1 MPYQG
6 QTKEEEW
13 MQKNKTEEE
22 IKRLQMGKHQALAN
36 SHPVKAI
43 LEGTQNVNNILQ
55 GYAQNKMCPSPLKV
69 VSQFLCPLPNF
80 SKGI

>member
-43 LEGTQNVNNILQ
+43 LEGTQKVNIILQ
-55 GYAQNKMCPSPLKV
+55 GYAQKQN
-69 VSQFLCPLPNF
+69 VSLS
-80 SKGI
+80 SKGSQPDPVSSTKLF

>member
-22 IKRLQMGKHQALAN
+22 IKRLQMGKH
-36 SHPVKAI
+36 
-43 LEGTQNVNNILQ
+43 
-55 GYAQNKMCPSPLKV
+55 
-69 VSQFLCPLPNF
+69 
-80 SKGI
+80 

>member
-22 IKRLQMGKHQALAN
+22 IKRLQMGKYQAVTN
-36 SHPVKAI
+36 SHPVKVV
-43 LEGTQNVNNILQ
+43 LEGTQKVNIIQ
-55 GYAQNKMCPSPLKV
+55 QRYAQEQT
-69 VSQFLCPLPNF
+69 VSLS
-80 SKGI
+80 SKSSQPVPVSSTKLF